1 VCAKALVHDE
11 AAFKVLLW
19 LTRGEGMIERLS
31 EECDLSLYKQ
41 ALGSENIFKF

>member
-19 LTRGEGMIERLS
+19 LTRGKEIRERLS
-31 EECDLSLYKQ
+31 E
-41 ALGSENIFKF
+41 